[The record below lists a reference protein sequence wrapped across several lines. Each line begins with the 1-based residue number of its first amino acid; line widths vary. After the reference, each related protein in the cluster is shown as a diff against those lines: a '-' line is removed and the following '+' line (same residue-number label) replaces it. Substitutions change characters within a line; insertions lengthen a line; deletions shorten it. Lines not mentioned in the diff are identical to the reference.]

1 MRTLPVN
8 NFFFL
13 TTAYLY
19 ISTIFAFAADAPT
32 PDLLDAATKRYV
44 LSTNKPYDDVV
55 EDIEFAISQN
65 NFRITGRNEIGKAIS
80 QRTGNPYPQS
90 VILHFCSLQA
100 AQAIYDIN
108 PDYLLH
114 MPCRIAVRKET
125 SSVLIEARLIPEN
138 DPTVRE
144 RALEVNRMMRR
155 IADYG
160 AE

>member
-1 MRTLPVN
+1 MRTLPIKNLV
-8 NFFFL
+8 FL

-19 ISTIFAFAADAPT
+19 IFTIFAFAADAPT
-32 PDLLDAATKRYV
+32 PDLLDAATKRYA
-44 LSTNKPYDDVV
+44 LSTNKSYDDVV

-65 NFRITGRNEIGKAIS
+65 NYRITGRNDIGKAIS
-80 QRTGNPYPQS
+80 QRTGNPYPES

-100 AQAIYDIN
+100 AQAIYNIN

-114 MPCRIAVRKET
+114 MPCRIAVRKD
-125 SSVLIEARLIPEN
+125 SGKVFIEARLIPEN
-138 DPTVRE
+138 DPTMRE

-155 IADYG
+155 ITDYG